1 MDVDPGYG
9 FSSLSLDKLGP
20 LSTHNSYWSLLDEVA
35 LSNTFPLTERTDEN
49 LLVLQSPL
57 ILLPGLCNASV
68 ILLRLF
74 LAVPEKPTWNSA
86 ADNSQLQWTVQW
98 TVQGLAV
105 SQWHSWEAAQLSRE
119 RIKSATS
126 ASVPPEESP
135 AAATPSSS
143 TFPDVTRSFLPSLQS
158 GEAVLQGHMDKDI
171 LFLFSACLKVTVGI
185 IRHSLEKQLLWFNPP
200 CVCSLQSHSAE
211 LRCVLC

>member
-74 LAVPEKPTWNSA
+74 LVVPEKPTWNSA
-86 ADNSQLQWTVQW
+86 ADNSQWA
-98 TVQGLAV
+98 VQGLAV

-126 ASVPPEESP
+126 ASVPPEESST
-135 AAATPSSS
+135 AATPSSS
-143 TFPDVTRSFLPSLQS
+143 TSPDATRSFLPSLQS

-185 IRHSLEKQLLWFNPP
+185 IRHSLEKQLLWFKPP